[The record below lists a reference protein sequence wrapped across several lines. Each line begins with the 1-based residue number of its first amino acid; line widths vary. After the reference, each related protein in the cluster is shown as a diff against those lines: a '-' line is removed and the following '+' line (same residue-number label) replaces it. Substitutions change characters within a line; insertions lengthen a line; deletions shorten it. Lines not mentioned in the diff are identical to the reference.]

1 MDNTNSVIIELLSLT
16 DKKKQLFDSIL
27 EITLAQ
33 KKDIEE
39 NAANKIEGLVSKKQS
54 VIDSIDEIDKSFSEK
69 FELLKKQLM
78 VNSLEEVDF
87 TKYPELKDLKL
98 KVEEIMSMA
107 QEIMLI
113 ERSNKEKLVSIM
125 NEMKREIKQIKA
137 GKKSIKAYERPIT
150 NNDGIYVD
158 KKK

>member
-1 MDNTNSVIIELLSLT
+1 MVDNTIVELMSLLE
-16 DKKKQLFDSIL
+16 KKQLLFDRIM
-27 EITLAQ
+27 EITLEQ
-33 KKDIEE
+33 KKVLEE
-39 NAANKIEGLVSKKQS
+39 NEADKIESLVGRKQS
-54 VIDSIDEIDKSFSEK
+54 VIDSIDEIDMSFSQGLK
-69 FELLKKQLM
+69 TLKKHLNVQ
-78 VNSLEEVDF
+78 VLEEVDF

-98 KVEEIMSMA
+98 KVEEIMSKA

-113 ERSNKEKLVSIM
+113 EMSNKEKLVSIM
-125 NEMKREIKQIKA
+125 NEMKKEIKQIKA

>member
-1 MDNTNSVIIELLSLT
+1 MVDNTIVELMSLLE
-16 DKKKQLFDSIL
+16 KKQLLFDRIM
-27 EITLAQ
+27 EITLEQ
-33 KKDIEE
+33 KKVLEE
-39 NAANKIEGLVSKKQS
+39 NEADKIESLVGRKQS
-54 VIDSIDEIDKSFSEK
+54 VIDSIDEIDMSFSQGLK
-69 FELLKKQLM
+69 TLKKHLSVQA
-78 VNSLEEVDF
+78 LEEVDF

-125 NEMKREIKQIKA
+125 NEMKKEIKQIKA

>member
-1 MDNTNSVIIELLSLT
+1 MVDNTIVELMSLLE
-16 DKKKQLFDSIL
+16 KKQLLFDRIM
-27 EITLAQ
+27 EITLEQ
-33 KKDIEE
+33 KKVLEE
-39 NAANKIEGLVSKKQS
+39 NEADKIEGLVGLKQS
-54 VIDSIDEIDKSFSEK
+54 VIDSIDEIDMSFSQGLK
-69 FELLKKQLM
+69 TLKKHLSVQA
-78 VNSLEEVDF
+78 LEEVDF

-125 NEMKREIKQIKA
+125 NEMKKEIKQIKA

>member
-1 MDNTNSVIIELLSLT
+1 MVDNTIVELMSLLE
-16 DKKKQLFDSIL
+16 KKQLLFDRIM
-27 EITLAQ
+27 EITLEQ
-33 KKDIEE
+33 KKVLEE
-39 NAANKIEGLVSKKQS
+39 NEADKIEGLVGLKQS
-54 VIDSIDEIDKSFSEK
+54 VIDSIDEIDMSFSQGLK
-69 FELLKKQLM
+69 TLKKHLNVQ
-78 VNSLEEVDF
+78 VLEEVDF

>member
-1 MDNTNSVIIELLSLT
+1 MVDNTIVELMSLL
-16 DKKKQLFDSIL
+16 KKKQLLFDRIM
-27 EITLAQ
+27 EITLEQ
-33 KKDIEE
+33 KKVLEE
-39 NAANKIEGLVSKKQS
+39 NEADKIESLVGRKQS
-54 VIDSIDEIDKSFSEK
+54 VIDSIDEIDMSFSQGLK
-69 FELLKKQLM
+69 TLKKHLNVQ
-78 VNSLEEVDF
+78 VLEEVDF

-125 NEMKREIKQIKA
+125 NEMKKEIKQIKA

>member
-1 MDNTNSVIIELLSLT
+1 MVDNIIVGLMNLL
-16 DKKKQLFDSIL
+16 KKKQLLFDRIM
-27 EITLAQ
+27 EITLEQ
-33 KKDIEE
+33 KKVLEE
-39 NAANKIEGLVSKKQS
+39 NEADKIESLVGRKQS
-54 VIDSIDEIDKSFSEK
+54 VIDSIDEIDMSFSQGLK
-69 FELLKKQLM
+69 TLKKHLNVQ
-78 VNSLEEVDF
+78 VLEEVDF

-125 NEMKREIKQIKA
+125 NEMKKEIKQIKA

>member
-1 MDNTNSVIIELLSLT
+1 MVDNIIVGLMNLL
-16 DKKKQLFDSIL
+16 KKKQLLFDRIM
-27 EITLAQ
+27 EITLEQ
-33 KKDIEE
+33 KKVLEE
-39 NAANKIEGLVSKKQS
+39 NEADKIEGLVGLKQS
-54 VIDSIDEIDKSFSEK
+54 VIDSIDEIDMSFSQGLK
-69 FELLKKQLM
+69 TLKKHLSVQA
-78 VNSLEEVDF
+78 LEEVDF

-125 NEMKREIKQIKA
+125 NEMKKEIKQIKA

>member
-1 MDNTNSVIIELLSLT
+1 MVDNTIVELMSLL
-16 DKKKQLFDSIL
+16 KKKQLLFDRIM
-27 EITLAQ
+27 EITLEQ
-33 KKDIEE
+33 KKVLEE
-39 NAANKIEGLVSKKQS
+39 NEADKIEGLVGLKQS
-54 VIDSIDEIDKSFSEK
+54 VIDSIDEIDMSFSQGLK
-69 FELLKKQLM
+69 TLKKHLNVQ
-78 VNSLEEVDF
+78 VLEEVDF

-125 NEMKREIKQIKA
+125 NEMKKEIKQIKA

>member
-87 TKYPELKDLKL
+87 TKYPELKNLKL

>member
-1 MDNTNSVIIELLSLT
+1 MVDNIIVGLMNLL
-16 DKKKQLFDSIL
+16 KKKQLLFDRIM
-27 EITLAQ
+27 EITLEQ
-33 KKDIEE
+33 KKVLEE
-39 NAANKIEGLVSKKQS
+39 NEADKIESLVGRKQS
-54 VIDSIDEIDKSFSEK
+54 VIDSIDEIDMSFSQGLK
-69 FELLKKQLM
+69 TLKKHLSVQA
-78 VNSLEEVDF
+78 LEEVDF

>member
-69 FELLKKQLM
+69 FKLLKKQLM

-87 TKYPELKDLKL
+87 TKYPELKNLKL

-125 NEMKREIKQIKA
+125 NEMKKEIKQIKA

>member
-1 MDNTNSVIIELLSLT
+1 MVDNIIVGLMNLL
-16 DKKKQLFDSIL
+16 KKKQLLFDRIM
-27 EITLAQ
+27 EITLEQ
-33 KKDIEE
+33 KKVLEE
-39 NAANKIEGLVSKKQS
+39 NEADKIEGLVGLKQS
-54 VIDSIDEIDKSFSEK
+54 VIDSIDEIDMSFSQGLK
-69 FELLKKQLM
+69 TLKKHLSVQA
-78 VNSLEEVDF
+78 LEEVDF

>member
-1 MDNTNSVIIELLSLT
+1 MVDNTIVELMSLLE
-16 DKKKQLFDSIL
+16 KKQLLFDRIM
-27 EITLAQ
+27 EITLEQ
-33 KKDIEE
+33 KKVLEE
-39 NAANKIEGLVSKKQS
+39 NEADKIEGLVGLKQS
-54 VIDSIDEIDKSFSEK
+54 VIDSIDEIDMSFSQGLK
-69 FELLKKQLM
+69 TLKKHLNVQ
-78 VNSLEEVDF
+78 VLEEVDF

-125 NEMKREIKQIKA
+125 NEMKKEIKQIKA

>member
-1 MDNTNSVIIELLSLT
+1 MVDNTIVELMSLL
-16 DKKKQLFDSIL
+16 KKKQLLFDRIM
-27 EITLAQ
+27 EITLEQ
-33 KKDIEE
+33 KKVLEE
-39 NAANKIEGLVSKKQS
+39 NEADKIESLVGRKQS
-54 VIDSIDEIDKSFSEK
+54 VIDSIDEIDMSFSQGLK
-69 FELLKKQLM
+69 TLKKHLSVQA
-78 VNSLEEVDF
+78 LEEVDF

-125 NEMKREIKQIKA
+125 NEMKKEIKQIKA

>member
-87 TKYPELKDLKL
+87 TKYPELKNLKL

-125 NEMKREIKQIKA
+125 NEMKKEIKQIKA

>member
-1 MDNTNSVIIELLSLT
+1 MVDNTIVELMSLLE
-16 DKKKQLFDSIL
+16 KKQLLFDRIM
-27 EITLAQ
+27 EITLEQ
-33 KKDIEE
+33 KKVLEE
-39 NAANKIEGLVSKKQS
+39 NEADKIESLVGRKQS
-54 VIDSIDEIDKSFSEK
+54 VIDSIDEIDMSFSQGLK
-69 FELLKKQLM
+69 TLKKHLNVQ
-78 VNSLEEVDF
+78 VLEEVDF

-125 NEMKREIKQIKA
+125 NEMKKEIKQIKA
-137 GKKSIKAYERPIT
+137 GKKSIKAYEKPIIS
-150 NNDGIYVD
+150 NDGIYID

>member
-1 MDNTNSVIIELLSLT
+1 MVDNTIVELMSLLE
-16 DKKKQLFDSIL
+16 KKQLLFDRIM
-27 EITLAQ
+27 EITLEQ
-33 KKDIEE
+33 KKVLEE
-39 NAANKIEGLVSKKQS
+39 NEADKIESLVGRKQS
-54 VIDSIDEIDKSFSEK
+54 VIDSIDEIDMSFSQGLK
-69 FELLKKQLM
+69 TLKKHLNVQ
-78 VNSLEEVDF
+78 VLEEVDF

-125 NEMKREIKQIKA
+125 NEMKKEIKQIKA

>member
-1 MDNTNSVIIELLSLT
+1 MVDNTIVELMSLLE
-16 DKKKQLFDSIL
+16 KKQLLFDRIM
-27 EITLAQ
+27 EITLEQ
-33 KKDIEE
+33 KKVLEE
-39 NAANKIEGLVSKKQS
+39 NEADKIESLVGRKQS
-54 VIDSIDEIDKSFSEK
+54 VIDSIDEIDMSFSQGLK
-69 FELLKKQLM
+69 TLKKHLNVQ
-78 VNSLEEVDF
+78 VLEEVDF